1 MDTSNLTPITR
12 SEMQGLKRKK
22 ETELYNKAVNDIV
35 ATLYGRAK
43 HIAENKAD
51 TTSFRVNTSTNQRTI
66 ELNQQ
71 TIEYQR
77 RCMNNTSEQR
87 EAKTPEYYLLN
98 MSQNKFT
105 ELMIPDIIA
114 GLELLFPDCSV
125 KYITYSPTHDGG
137 LCDISSL
144 SEDTLRFLDRSKD
157 KSYIV
162 IDWS

>member
-22 ETELYNKAVNDIV
+22 ETELYNKAVKILV
-35 ATLYGRAK
+35 ESVYVRAK
-43 HIAENKAD
+43 HTAENKAD
-51 TTSFRVNTSTNQRTI
+51 TTSFRVNTCMNQQQVFQNNQR
-66 ELNQQ
+66 Q
-71 TIEYQR
+71 TG
-77 RCMNNTSEQR
+77 
-87 EAKTPEYYLLN
+87 TPEYCLF
-98 MSQNKFT
+98 QNGIPANA
-105 ELMIPDIIA
+105 ESMIPDIIA

-137 LCDISSL
+137 LCDISRL

>member
-22 ETELYNKAVNDIV
+22 ETELYTKAVKILV
-35 ATLYGRAK
+35 ESVYVRAK
-43 HIAENKAD
+43 HTAENKVD
-51 TTSFRVNTSTNQRTI
+51 TTSFRVNTCM
-66 ELNQQ
+66 NQQ
-71 TIEYQR
+71 TIHEQQR
-77 RCMNNTSEQR
+77 FGKGQTG
-87 EAKTPEYYLLN
+87 TPEYYLF
-98 MSQNKFT
+98 QNGIPAKSA
-105 ELMIPDIIA
+105 ESMIPDIIA